1 MLDSSAALP
10 SSSSLLQVLA
20 TASLV
25 NAAYLVKSFRLD
37 CLLFGCW
44 FSPSYTTRSGGRWR
58 RRGKN
63 HGTRSC
69 LQTRHPDERTNQVRK
84 LPHILSLYLSFFVTT
99 YGCSRIQ
106 WPVFATSC
114 VCSEPFSWLLAT
126 WICRE
131 SVSRHKSDNGLCIY
145 VSVSICVQHIS
156 ASASVSLGS
165 NLWAFFVL
173 RKARMSQMDSENTSH
188 DQIREETKRNPVK
201 AIRSDKQTNK
211 QSYTCGCGVPIE
223 SMEPGEMGGWGIMT
237 TVTTA
242 NPYMYI
248 THPCTSTCGK
258 AHHLTWRKPGVSML
272 LPQITAKSF
281 ILLLMSVVDG
291 QIQESIICCCCCG
304 WC

>member
-1 MLDSSAALP
+1 MPDSSVALP
-10 SSSSLLQVLA
+10 SSSSSSSSLLLVLA

-84 LPHILSLYLSFFVTT
+84 LPPILSLCLSFFVTT
-99 YGCSRIQ
+99 YSCSRIQ

-145 VSVSICVQHIS
+145 VSVSICVQDIF
-156 ASASVSLGS
+156 ASVSVSGFRLVSIFCSTQGK
-165 NLWAFFVL
+165 NEPDGL
-173 RKARMSQMDSENTSH
+173 RKHISWSNSW
-188 DQIREETKRNPVK
+188 RNKKKP
-201 AIRSDKQTNK
+201 
-211 QSYTCGCGVPIE
+211 CE
-223 SMEPGEMGGWGIMT
+223 S
-237 TVTTA
+237 
-242 NPYMYI
+242 N
-248 THPCTSTCGK
+248 
-258 AHHLTWRKPGVSML
+258 
-272 LPQITAKSF
+272 
-281 ILLLMSVVDG
+281 
-291 QIQESIICCCCCG
+291 
-304 WC
+304 